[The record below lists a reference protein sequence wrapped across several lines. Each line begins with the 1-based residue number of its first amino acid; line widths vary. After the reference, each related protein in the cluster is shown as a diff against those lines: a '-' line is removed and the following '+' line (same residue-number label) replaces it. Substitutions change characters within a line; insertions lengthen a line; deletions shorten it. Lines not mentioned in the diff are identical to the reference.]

1 MGTSLYDQYLEE
13 TGGAK
18 PPAPPALPAPPPI
31 ARPDATVV
39 RPQKRKLEPETPF
52 FEKVAKVNQSVRK
65 ALPLTG
71 PLQQLEEGAT
81 KFGEQTGYD
90 LEAKHA
96 QAGYAKSHPE
106 SRRAQ
111 EEAITNA
118 AMLALQMGTG
128 GAGEALPAKRALS
141 DVPFE
146 AYSRLEHAVDK
157 APFEKGTAEQWK
169 AALTP
174 NVAAGERTWRGLD
187 NLLEQKKGQVI
198 SRAELQGHLAENP
211 IKVRAS
217 TYGGKEPVEYDEW
230 RKEAQNAGWSIKPAS
245 RYDGARGQTVK
256 GFVIERP
263 DGVGADFS
271 LTRGEA
277 EEALVAE
284 YAKARK
290 PNRAKFQE
298 YKEPGGED
306 YTERV
311 LRLEHNP
318 PPRPPTPEG
327 YSVVTTREN
336 SFTGQRDVKVLDP
349 EGSVVTFRSGT
360 RASDEDILNEAINS
374 LERTKK
380 PPAFKQPGHFP
391 DENPIAHH
399 RVTYHTVNGEKV
411 AFVEEMQSDW
421 HQKGRREGYRPREG
435 DSYTV
440 TTHPTDPAAFTI
452 VGPQGRPLTGT
463 GTDLP
468 LHYTTI
474 GDATEAVRTLQKH
487 GSAVPDAPFK
497 KTEEWTELA
506 LKDIIDQARAK
517 GATRVAWTT
526 GEQQAA
532 RYDLSKHVDQILY
545 EPAEGRLVAL
555 KDGRNIH
562 EGKYDP
568 RALEDVIGKEAAA
581 NLLKSPPD
589 ANGVHTLQ
597 GEGLKVGGEGM
608 RAYYD
613 RLVPKVVKEYAKKRG
628 VKIDVEPVELFGSK
642 RKGRPRWENAGDD
655 VPAGEGL
662 YVPEEESG
670 MLGVEADD
678 VPGELRH
685 NVFQQGHDVLD
696 EFYAEDFAVPPAGSG
711 QLAHD
716 DLKQHMLKLQEMAD
730 AGIDTPAHLLDLQ
743 PPPIRDQ
750 IMSVLEVRRV
760 KNAGEADVGGF
771 EGTNRDIGAVRNA
784 RRRALRDEGDDEE
797 SPIVM
802 QLDDIISRMRRGEP
816 FPQAASASL
825 AQLTSDMGGDR
836 GPANIVAQHLGGTY
850 NPRAPGGASNQSFSL
865 KGIPEGPQP
874 LWAVG
879 AAGAGTALALQGQ
892 DSKDQGGDLYKQ
904 FQKEQ
909 KKEEGGELYA
919 QFKAEQPKPSIWDR
933 LKAVNAGVRRAMVPD
948 ALEQLE
954 QGATKFGK
962 EQGEFGVQ
970 LAKDLAYITDPKGT
984 DPSKPPTEEDKAVAR
999 RILFALATVAV
1010 PAGAR
1015 KLMEDWVIARGI
1027 RPPTV
1032 KATTPAPERPVW
1044 DRSATAPPPVD
1055 QPQPLSESQKVLR
1068 NRLQTEGISPAGAIK
1083 RRPAAAPP
1091 PVEPGPEAQ
1100 TYSTKGAVRRPGAA
1114 APPQT
1119 APAEPA
1125 PEPTVERR
1133 AGPRTA
1139 GDVWTPE
1146 QRASYILEQQQ
1157 KFVRG
1162 PAGNKRWSEWSPE
1175 EKAAYF
1181 ADQDRVK
1188 AEIAAARAKV
1198 GPEEFQRRAIAAA
1211 ADVPGAKKMEAIAG
1225 AAHDIV
1231 AGETA
1236 HFPPEPKP
1244 GDLRPVVSSN
1254 SEFAARPGIM
1264 RDVNKGEQPAALN
1277 SPLRLPEP
1285 TPEDRAIV
1293 QPKGYKEISPEE
1305 VAARKPAP
1313 VVQATPKAPQPA
1325 TVDENGLFFEHR
1337 TPGGELRDFRRVST
1351 EGLIKAHREMQDQ
1364 IMRDQQLAIYRNVE
1378 ADVSGTQYGVN
1389 IQAATKTARGT
1400 SQQAEAAERLRNYQK
1415 VMDRLD
1421 AELTNRG
1428 MSSDDVYNA
1437 IQRQEEHEGAIE
1449 QEAIHHADLEDEAGT
1464 AFDFGDE
1471 TPEPGSSSRTKREG
1485 PKQEPPVSDVLNVAK
1500 LNLGSKTA
1508 EQRMAAK
1515 LEEFRSQRE
1524 ANKQTFAEA
1533 DVNRAEI
1540 LNELRAGDPIAL
1552 TTEKAKKLSGEELL
1566 ARRDL
1571 VRENDQIIQGLSKRL
1586 EGAATPEE
1594 HQQAADLLQKA
1605 VAHNDAL
1612 LSDLVTGSSQ
1622 KGRDLNLLRRMAQQ
1636 SLDPNVWRVQAKRM
1650 LGDRPLTAEVD
1661 AMIRKLL
1668 KEATDA
1674 CG

>member
-1 MGTSLYDQYLEE
+1 MGTSLYDQYLKE
-13 TGGAK
+13 TGGPTK
-18 PPAPPALPAPPPI
+18 PPPAPLPAPPPI
-31 ARPDATVV
+31 AAPDITRVAPRPAAPAPT
-39 RPQKRKLEPETPF
+39 EPLINR
-52 FEKVAKVNQSVRK
+52 VARVNKAVRK

-81 KFGEQTGYD
+81 KFGETTGYD
-90 LEAKHA
+90 LEAKRA
-96 QAGYAKSHPE
+96 QAGYAKAHPE
-106 SRRAQ
+106 SQRAQ
-111 EEAITNA
+111 QEQIVNT
-118 AMLALQMGTG
+118 AMLALQFGTG

-174 NVAAGERTWRGLD
+174 NVAAGERSWRGLD
-187 NLLEQKKGQVI
+187 NLLEKKKGQVI

-217 TYGGKEPVEYDEW
+217 TYGGKEPLEYDEW
-230 RKEAQNAGWSIKPAS
+230 RREAHNAGWSIRPAS
-245 RYDGARGQTVK
+245 RYDGARGVTVK

-263 DGVGADFS
+263 DGIGVDFS
-271 LTRGEA
+271 PTRGEA

-284 YAKARK
+284 YSKARK
-290 PNRAKFQE
+290 PNRAKFQQ

-349 EGSVVTFRSGT
+349 EGSVVTYRSGT

-440 TTHPTDPAAFTI
+440 DKHPTDPNAFTI
-452 VGPQGRPLTGT
+452 LGPQGRPLTGT

-468 LHYTTI
+468 LHYATI
-474 GDATEAVRTLQKH
+474 GDATEAVQTLQKH

-506 LKDIIDQARAK
+506 LKDIIDQARAN

-532 RYDLSKHVDQILY
+532 RYDLSKHVDKITY
-545 EPAEGRLVAL
+545 NRNTSTL
-555 KDGRNIH
+555 KAIQGDREVHSGQ
-562 EGKYDP
+562 YDP
-568 RALEDVIGKEAAA
+568 RALEDVIGKEAAER
-581 NLLKSPPD
+581 LLASEPS
-589 ANGVHTLQ
+589 AYGTHTLQ

-628 VKIDVEPVELFGSK
+628 VKIDVEPVEIFG
-642 RKGRPRWENAGDD
+642 RKKGGKISWR
-655 VPAGEGL
+655 PAGEE
-662 YVPEEESG
+662 VPPGQGRYIPDENSG

-685 NVFQQGHDVLD
+685 NVFQQGHAVLD
-696 EFYAEDFAVPPAGSG
+696 EWNAEDLTPPPPGSE
-711 QLAHD
+711 QLDHEG
-716 DLKQHMLKLQEMAD
+716 LKEQMLKLQDMVD
-730 AGIDTPAHLLDLQ
+730 AGEATPAEALDRL

-750 IMSVLEVRRV
+750 VMSVLEVRRV
-760 KNAGEADVGGF
+760 TEGAEEATGGF

-784 RRRALRDEGDDEE
+784 RRRALRSEGDDEE

-802 QLDDIISRMRRGEP
+802 QLDDIIARMRRGEP

-836 GPANIVAQHLGGTY
+836 GPANIVAQFLGGSY
-850 NPRAPGGASNQSFSL
+850 NPRAPGGVPNQSFSL

-879 AAGAGTALALQGQ
+879 AAGAGTALALQQGG
-892 DSKDQGGDLYKQ
+892 DDKDKGGDLYKQ
-904 FQKEQ
+904 FQAEQ
-909 KKEEGGELYA
+909 QKEGGDLYA
-919 QFKAEQPKPSIWDR
+919 QFKAEQPKPSVWDR
-933 LKAVNAGVRRAMVPD
+933 LKSINAGVRQALVPD
-948 ALEQLE
+948 ALQQLE
-954 QGATKFGK
+954 TGAAKFGK
-962 EQGEFGVQ
+962 EQGEWGVQ
-970 LAKDLAYITDPKGT
+970 LAKDLKYVIDPARKAESGR
-984 DPSKPPTEEDKAVAR
+984 PPTEETKAVDR
-999 RILFALATVAV
+999 RILFALATVAM
-1010 PAGAR
+1010 PAGVR
-1015 KLMEDWVIARGI
+1015 KIFEDWVIARGI
-1027 RPPTV
+1027 RPPAPPSGGAPPV
-1032 KATTPAPERPVW
+1032 SPAVAERPTW
-1044 DRSATAPPPVD
+1044 DRSTTAPPPVD
-1055 QPQPLSESQKVLR
+1055 QPQPLRPEQQALR
-1068 NRLQTEGISPAGAIK
+1068 ARLATEGITPAGAIR
-1083 RRPAAAPP
+1083 RRPPTAPP

-1100 TYSTKGAVRRPGAA
+1100 TFSTKGAVRRPAAA
-1114 APPQT
+1114 APPVEAAT
-1119 APAEPA
+1119 
-1125 PEPTVERR
+1125 ERR
-1133 AGPRTA
+1133 AEPRA
-1139 GDVWTPE
+1139 PGDVWTPE
-1146 QRASYILEQQQ
+1146 QRAAYVLEQQR
-1157 KFVRG
+1157 KFVQST
-1162 PAGNKRWSEWSPE
+1162 GNKLWSQWTPE

-1181 ADQDRVK
+1181 ADQDRVR
-1188 AEIAAARAKV
+1188 AEIAAARAAV

-1211 ADVPGAKKMEAIAG
+1211 AEVPGAQKMEAIAG

-1244 GDLRPVVSSN
+1244 GDLTPVVSSN
-1254 SEFAARPGIM
+1254 SEFAARPGVM
-1264 RDVNKGEQPAALN
+1264 RAVNKGEQPASLN

-1313 VVQATPKAPQPA
+1313 VVEATPKAPQPA

-1351 EGLIKAHREMQDQ
+1351 EGLIKAHREMQEQ
-1364 IMRDQQLAIYRNVE
+1364 IIRDQQLAIYRNVE

-1389 IQAATKTARGT
+1389 IQAATKTGRGT

-1428 MSSDDVYNA
+1428 MSSEDVYNA

-1464 AFDFGDE
+1464 AFDFGE
-1471 TPEPGSSSRTKREG
+1471 EQEAGSASRTNREG
-1485 PKQEPPVSDVLNVAK
+1485 TKQEPPISDVLNVAK

-1515 LEEFRSQRE
+1515 LEEFRTQRE

-1552 TTEKAKKLSGEELL
+1552 PTEKAKKLSGEELL

-1586 EGAATPEE
+1586 EEAATPQE
-1594 HQQAADLLQKA
+1594 HADAATLLEKA

-1636 SLDPNVWRVQAKRM
+1636 SLDPDVWRVQAKRM

-1668 KEATDA
+1668 QEATDA